1 MGGHRAW
8 SSNAYFKNRA
18 IVFQAKNIIYRFG
31 IFIDNI
37 FFKKRLENVHL
48 LHKNAFSKITV
59 VSTVNKSKQREGK
72 INDKNK
78 K

>member
-8 SSNAYFKNRA
+8 SSNAYFKNTA

-37 FFKKRLENVHL
+37 FFKK
-48 LHKNAFSKITV
+48 KI
-59 VSTVNKSKQREGK
+59 GK
-72 INDKNK
+72 CSPIA
-78 K
+78 